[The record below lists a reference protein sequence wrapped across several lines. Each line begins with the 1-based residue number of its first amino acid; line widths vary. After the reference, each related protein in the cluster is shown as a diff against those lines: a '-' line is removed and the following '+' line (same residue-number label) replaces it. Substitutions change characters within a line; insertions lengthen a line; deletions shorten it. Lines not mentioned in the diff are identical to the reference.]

1 MKYGFIGC
9 GNMGGAVARAVCKG
23 AGAGDVLLAN
33 RTPAK
38 AQALAGELGCA
49 CGTNEQVASICDF
62 IFLGVKPQMMADMLD
77 ELAPTL
83 EARAESRPFVL
94 VSMAAGLSMQQIRH
108 MAGSGY
114 PIIRMMP
121 NTPVAL
127 GAGMIQ
133 YCCDDVEPAQLQ
145 EWLAAMQPAGRL
157 DEVPETLIDA
167 ASAVSGCG
175 PAWVYQFIE
184 ALADGGV
191 AAGLPR
197 AKAQEYAAQMVLGSA
212 RMVLESGSHPGA
224 LKDAVCSPG
233 GSTIQ
238 GVRLL
243 EERAF
248 RGAVTDYFAA
258 RVNETA
264 DAVPRDES
272 SLFAVEKTEILQS
285 CTGLYTPLLERWPF
299 LDGPERHPK
308 PAVYSKLMSA
318 WGFTGYL
325 CPLVGEST
333 LNVDSP
339 AVFLPV
345 TVAHELA
352 HQRGVAAEQDAN
364 FVGVMA
370 ATAGGNAAYQYSGW
384 LFGYLHLS
392 NALYSAD
399 PDLARASYAALC
411 AEAQADM
418 ADNNAYWKQWE
429 GPVKETGEKVYTAFL
444 QGYGQKLGMRSYGA
458 CVDLLVEEFLP
469 YTTTGGLTAE

>member
-62 IFLGVKPQMMADMLD
+62 IFLGVRPQMMADMLD

-175 PAWVYQFIE
+175 PAFVYLFLD
-184 ALADGGV
+184 ALANGGV
-191 AAGLPR
+191 SCGLPYPQ
-197 AKAQEYAAQMVLGSA
+197 ALALAAQTMIGAAEMALA
-212 RMVLESGSHPGA
+212 SGKHPGK
-224 LKDAVCSPG
+224 LQSEVCSPG
-233 GSTIQ
+233 GTTIA
-238 GVRLL
+238 GVRAL
-243 EERAF
+243 EQ
-248 RGAVTDYFAA
+248 RGARAA
-258 RVNETA
+258 A
-264 DAVPRDES
+264 MDAV
-272 SLFAVEKTEILQS
+272 I
-285 CTGLYTPLLERWPF
+285 
-299 LDGPERHPK
+299 
-308 PAVYSKLMSA
+308 
-318 WGFTGYL
+318 
-325 CPLVGEST
+325 
-333 LNVDSP
+333 
-339 AVFLPV
+339 
-345 TVAHELA
+345 
-352 HQRGVAAEQDAN
+352 
-364 FVGVMA
+364 
-370 ATAGGNAAYQYSGW
+370 AAYE
-384 LFGYLHLS
+384 
-392 NALYSAD
+392 
-399 PDLARASYAALC
+399 RTC
-411 AEAQADM
+411 E
-418 ADNNAYWKQWE
+418 
-429 GPVKETGEKVYTAFL
+429 
-444 QGYGQKLGMRSYGA
+444 
-458 CVDLLVEEFLP
+458 
-469 YTTTGGLTAE
+469 LTAH